1 MHHWPH
7 IVLKLIRLCC
17 GVVEPAHKMFLQGK
31 LIIVKCRTNGS
42 VAQSSLSSSPLIN
55 LFSESSAHLTL
66 APVGSLF
73 WLESYFSLP
82 RLWRSSSSRG
92 GKMPWK
98 CIYAADLTDIYIYIS
113 WSFSYYRYLNVM
125 LSSLYFRDQITC
137 IWSDILPKHIM
148 LKLNLSIP

>member
-1 MHHWPH
+1 MMTVCMTYWPH

-92 GKMPWK
+92 GRCHGNVSMLQISLTYTFTYP
-98 CIYAADLTDIYIYIS
+98 DLFLII
-113 WSFSYYRYLNVM
+113 
-125 LSSLYFRDQITC
+125 
-137 IWSDILPKHIM
+137 
-148 LKLNLSIP
+148 